1 MSIMIAS
8 SSKGT
13 AADAVQD
20 IKNQLQGVDLKMLIY
35 FASSKYAPQEI
46 SAGMQ
51 LSFANAT
58 VFGCS
63 TAGEIVSG
71 KMLKNSVV
79 AMAFDGQTVQ
89 DVRVE
94 VIEHLNQKINVN
106 KALFEFEKYFNVPVD
121 EMDPSQYV
129 GIVLVDGLSGA
140 EERLIDRVGDL
151 TNVTFIGGSAGDD
164 LKFESTHVF
173 ANGRSYS
180 DAALLTL
187 LKPGVPFTFI
197 KTQSF
202 CDLGKK
208 LLVTKA
214 NEASREV
221 IEFNGKPAALAY
233 AEALETSL
241 SDAPARFMH
250 NPVGLIIEGIPYVRS
265 PQQIKGDS
273 MLFYCGVTE
282 GMELSLLESTNIIED
297 TAKALAQAKQELGNI
312 SGVVNF
318 NCILRTLELEQKGLT
333 GQYGE
338 LFSDIPTVGFSSYGE
353 QFIGHINQTATMLV
367 FK

>member
-1 MSIMIAS
+1 
-8 SSKGT
+8 
-13 AADAVQD
+13 
-20 IKNQLQGVDLKMLIY
+20 MLLF
-35 FASSKYAPQEI
+35 FASSKFAPQDI
-46 SAGMQ
+46 SAEMQ
-51 LSFANAT
+51 LSFTKSA

-63 TAGEIVSG
+63 SSGEIVSG

-79 AMAFDGQTVQ
+79 AMAFDSQTVQ
-89 DVRVE
+89 DVKVE
-94 VIEHLNQKINVN
+94 VIEHLKEKVNVN
-106 KALFEFEKYFNVPVD
+106 KAFFAFEKHFNLPVD
-121 EMDPSQYV
+121 EMDPSKYV

-140 EERLIDRVGDL
+140 EEKLIDRVGDL

-164 LKFESTHVF
+164 LKFESTHIF
-173 ANGRSYS
+173 ANGKSYT
-180 DAALLTL
+180 DAALLAL
-187 LKPGVPFTFI
+187 VKPGVPFTFI

-208 LLVTKA
+208 LVVTKA
-214 NEASREV
+214 NEATREV
-221 IEFNGKPAALAY
+221 VEFNGKPAAQAY
-233 AEALETSL
+233 AEALGTSV
-241 SDAPARFMH
+241 SDATARFMH
-250 NPVGLIIEGIPYVRS
+250 NPVGLVIDGEPFVRS
-265 PQQIKGDS
+265 PQQIKGDT
-273 MLFYCGVTE
+273 MAFYCGVTE

-297 TAKALAQAKQELGNI
+297 TANALELAKEELGNI

-338 LFSDIPTVGFSSYGE
+338 LFSNIPTIGFSTYGE

>member
-1 MSIMIAS
+1 MSIMISS

-13 AADAVQD
+13 VTDAVQD
-20 IKNQLQGVDLKMLIY
+20 IKNQLQGIDVKMVIF
-35 FASSKYAPQEI
+35 FASSTYIPEEI
-46 SAGMQ
+46 SAEMQ
-51 LSFANAT
+51 LSFANAV

-79 AMAFDGQTVQ
+79 AMAFDSQTVQ
-89 DVRVE
+89 DVKVE
-94 VIEHLNQKINVN
+94 VIEHLKEKINVN
-106 KALFEFEKYFNVPVD
+106 KAFFDFEKYFSESVD
-121 EMDPSQYV
+121 EMDPSKYV

-140 EERLIDRVGDL
+140 EEKLIDRVGDL

-164 LKFESTHVF
+164 LKFESTHIF
-173 ANGRSYS
+173 ANGKSYS
-180 DAALLTL
+180 NAALLAL
-187 LKPGVPFTFI
+187 MKPEVPFTFI

-208 LLVTKA
+208 LVVTKA
-214 NEASREV
+214 NEEAREV

-233 AEALETSL
+233 AEALEITV
-241 SDAPARFMH
+241 SDATARFMH
-250 NPVGLIIEGIPYVRS
+250 NPVGLIIDGVPYVRS
-265 PQQIKGDS
+265 PQQIRGDT
-273 MLFYCGVTE
+273 MVFYCGVTE

-297 TAKALAQAKQELGNI
+297 TAQSLIQAKKELGSI

-318 NCILRTLELEQKGLT
+318 NCILRTLELEQKGLA

-338 LFSDIPTVGFSSYGE
+338 VFSDIPTIGFSSYGE

>member
-8 SSKGT
+8 STKGT
-13 AADAVQD
+13 VTEAVQD
-20 IKNQLQGVDLKMLIY
+20 IRSQLQGKDIKMLIF
-35 FASSKYAPQEI
+35 FASTKFAPEET
-46 SAGMQ
+46 SAEMQ
-51 LSFANAT
+51 LSFAKTA
-58 VFGCS
+58 VYGCS
-63 TAGEIVSG
+63 SAGEIVSG
-71 KMLKNSVV
+71 KMLKNSIV

-89 DVRVE
+89 DVKVE
-94 VIEHLNQKINVN
+94 VIEHLKEKINVN
-106 KALFEFEKYFNVPVD
+106 KAFFAFEKYFGEPVD
-121 EMDPSQYV
+121 EMDPSKYV

-140 EERLIDRVGDL
+140 EEKLIDRVGDL

-164 LKFESTHVF
+164 LKFEATHIF
-173 ANGRSYS
+173 ANGKSYT
-180 DAALLTL
+180 DAALLAL
-187 LKPGVPFTFI
+187 VKPGVQFTFI

-208 LLVTKA
+208 LVVTKA
-214 NEASREV
+214 NEAAREV
-221 IEFNGKPAALAY
+221 IEFNGKPAAQAY
-233 AEALETSL
+233 AEAVGTTL
-241 SDAPARFMH
+241 SDATTRFMH
-250 NPVGLIIEGIPYVRS
+250 NPVGLVIEGEPYVRS
-265 PQQIKGDS
+265 PQQIKGDT
-273 MLFYCGVTE
+273 MAFYCGVTE

-297 TAKALAQAKQELGNI
+297 TAKALDNAKTELGEI

-338 LFSDIPTVGFSSYGE
+338 LFSKIPTIGFSTYGE

>member
-1 MSIMIAS
+1 
-8 SSKGT
+8 
-13 AADAVQD
+13 
-20 IKNQLQGVDLKMLIY
+20 MLIF
-35 FASSKYAPQEI
+35 FASSTFAPEEI
-46 SAGMQ
+46 SAEMQ
-51 LSFANAT
+51 LSFANAA

-63 TAGEIVSG
+63 TSGEIVSG

-79 AMAFDGQTVQ
+79 AMAFDSQTVQ
-89 DVRVE
+89 DVKVE
-94 VIEHLNQKINVN
+94 VVEHLKEKINVN
-106 KALFEFEKYFNVPVD
+106 KAFFAFEKYYNQPVD
-121 EMDPSQYV
+121 EMDHSKYV

-140 EERLIDRVGDL
+140 EEKLIDRVGDL
-151 TNVTFIGGSAGDD
+151 THITFIGGSAGDD
-164 LKFESTHVF
+164 LKFESTHIY
-173 ANGRSYS
+173 ANGKSYTN
-180 DAALLTL
+180 AALLAL

-208 LLVTKA
+208 LVVTKA
-214 NEASREV
+214 NEEAREV
-221 IEFNGKPAALAY
+221 IEFNGKPAAQAY
-233 AEALETSL
+233 AEALGTSV
-241 SDAPARFMH
+241 SDASARFMH
-250 NPVGLIIEGIPYVRS
+250 NPVGLIIDGVPYVRS
-265 PQQIKGDS
+265 PQQIKGDG
-273 MLFYCGVTE
+273 MVFYCGVTE

-297 TAKALAQAKQELGNI
+297 TAQALAEAKKELGTI
-312 SGVVNF
+312 SGIVNV